1 MGRTRLRPGQS
12 RRQEGHYRCHYLKQG
27 IANLHR
33 FNYFKNP
40 LGSACYMNSQRLQ
53 IRIEIWREKLALVER
68 ALESELRRN
77 FRYRHKGLLL
87 FLYQEKVICSNV
99 ISELS
104 ALAEEGIDTSN
115 QRAAIRF
122 VTGVDRK
129 PPVL

>member
-1 MGRTRLRPGQS
+1 
-12 RRQEGHYRCHYLKQG
+12 
-27 IANLHR
+27 
-33 FNYFKNP
+33 
-40 LGSACYMNSQRLQ
+40 MNSQRLQ
-53 IRIEIWREKLALVER
+53 IRIEIWREKLALVEH
-68 ALESELRRN
+68 ALENELRRN

-87 FLYQEKVICSNV
+87 FLYHEKVICSNV

-104 ALAEEGIDTSN
+104 ALAEEAIDTSN